1 MFNATIFKGAE
12 RKLYKKVIDDIL
24 QLQSE
29 VFNATI
35 FKGAE
40 RKLYKKVIDDILQLQ
55 RS

>member
-12 RKLYKKVIDDIL
+12 RKLYKVIDDIL